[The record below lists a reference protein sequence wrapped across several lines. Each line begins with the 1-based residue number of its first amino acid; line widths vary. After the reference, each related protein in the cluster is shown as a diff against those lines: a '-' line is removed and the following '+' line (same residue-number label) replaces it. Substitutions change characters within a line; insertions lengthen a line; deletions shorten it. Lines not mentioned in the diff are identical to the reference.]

1 MPVGGYVY
9 AFTPALIRK
18 EALHGLFTFVDR
30 WQMEDVGT
38 TLNHLGTTLQ
48 KPPETQDSYTRN
60 ASLCFPECFFQKLGT
75 TLDHVRNHPEFKIA
89 TDGMHVYACR
99 AVFYYNTKE
108 KPARPGTTP
117 RPAHDLVL

>member
-18 EALHGLFTFVDR
+18 EAFHGLCTFVNR
-30 WQMEDVGT
+30 WQMGEVGT
-38 TLNHLGTTLQ
+38 NLNHLGTNLQ
-48 KPPETQDSYTRN
+48 KPPEIQDRYTRN
-60 ASLCFPECFFQKLGT
+60 ATLCFLVCFLQKLGT
-75 TLDHVRNHPEFKIA
+75 NLNQGRNQPKFKTA
-89 TDGMHVYACR
+89 TDGMHVCACR